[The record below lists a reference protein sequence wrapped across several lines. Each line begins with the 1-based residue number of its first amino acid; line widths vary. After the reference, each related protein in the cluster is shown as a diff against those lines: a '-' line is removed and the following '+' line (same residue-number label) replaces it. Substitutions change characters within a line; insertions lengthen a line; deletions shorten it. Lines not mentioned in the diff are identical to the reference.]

1 MEGSAGVLL
10 SDMKKKKKK
19 EKENFCDSPFAA
31 SNERGGHWD
40 LRPAEHEKRRKEKY
54 DVPLLLVL
62 ACWLGEP

>member
-1 MEGSAGVLL
+1 MEGGAGVLL
-10 SDMKKKKKK
+10 SETKKRKKK
-19 EKENFCDSPFAA
+19 EKEKFRDLPFAVGD
-31 SNERGGHWD
+31 ERGGHWD